1 MLKTNKKK
9 IIKTNILLLNILKL
23 NTNFLNKSLSKNFNL
38 TQKQIIFNKL
48 KLKNNIIKE
57 VCMVTGKTKSLT
69 KNLKINRLVINRFI
83 QTNTIANIIPHSK
96 Q

>member
-23 NTNFLNKSLSKNFNL
+23 NKNFITKSLSKNFNL
-38 TQKQIIFNKL
+38 TQKQIVFNKM

-57 VCMVTGKTKSLT
+57 VCMVTGKTKSLE
-69 KNLKINRLVINRFI
+69 KNLKINRLITNRFI
-83 QTNTIANIIPHSK
+83 QTNTMANIVPHSK